1 MADPHNPHFQAMA
14 EVTAR
19 NYVLRLIEGSRAEAT
34 DDEEFDSYPTL
45 EPEHINAAYDD
56 LTAEA
61 SKVTVG
67 FPPDRHFP
75 VVREDG
81 RIHYCPTN
89 ESMDLETVNAALVA
103 LAAEAAWLDHYRAQR
118 AEEFAALLSLRSLR
132 GLLEPGEN

>member
-1 MADPHNPHFQAMA
+1 MA

-19 NYVLRLIEGSRAEAT
+19 NYVLRLMEGSRADAME
-34 DDEEFDSYPTL
+34 DEFDGYPTL
-45 EPEHINAAYDD
+45 EPGHIDQAYDA

-61 SKVTVG
+61 SHVTVG
-67 FPPDRHFP
+67 FPPDRRFP

-81 RIHYCPTN
+81 RVHYCRTT

-132 GLLEPGEN
+132 GLLEPGES